1 MTSERSSGM
10 LGIFKVSVRGLS
22 INTKKPCENGGEI
35 TPFSLEVHK
44 TRKSCEHCVEN
55 KEADKSTQRDP
66 FRLFRLCLLV
76 M

>member
-1 MTSERSSGM
+1 MRKWRGDYT
-10 LGIFKVSVRGLS
+10 IFFGSAQ
-22 INTKKPCENGGEI
+22 
-35 TPFSLEVHK
+35 
-44 TRKSCEHCVEN
+44 TRKLGEHCVEN